1 MAPLARLRSVDGA
14 ELRFR
19 LAVEWRKHRDRV
31 RSALRAERWHRDDLA
46 VSAGAGA
53 PLRSALAQRDWHGAH
68 RAIVGRIADRP
79 PRFPLDPRQLPQRRE
94 LVAASFPA
102 ARAEAAARASRMLE
116 GRYDLLG
123 YQDLPFGTPPAWHLD
138 PVHGRRPPAG
148 FWARVPYL
156 DPRYGDHKIIWEI
169 NRHQHWLGL
178 ARAWQLTGDR
188 RYYHAFVGQL
198 ENWMAANPP
207 LEGVNWASML
217 ELAFRALSWIWA
229 LHFFAA
235 AALDDPADAS
245 PWSVD
250 LLLGLDRQLTHV
262 EHNLSRYF
270 SPNTHLS
277 GEALGLYVAGA
288 ALPDLATSPRRQ
300 ALGRAVLLEEIDR
313 QINADGGHAE
323 LSGHYHRYSTD
334 FYLLA
339 TVVARLVDD
348 PAAAR
353 FEAAAR
359 RQAHYL
365 RVIAD
370 GSGRVPLLG
379 DDDGG
384 VLFPICGRP
393 PWDCRDTLASAA
405 VILDDPALAVG
416 ATPEETLWLCGQELP
431 GRPASPPTSTALPA
445 SGYYVSRTASGDHLI
460 FDAGRHGFLNGGHA
474 HADALAIVLTAAGRP
489 LLVDAGTATYTMD
502 PALRNRFRS
511 TAMHNTVMVG
521 GRSQSEPRGPFH
533 WASRT
538 DAVALGWQSEP
549 RFDYAEGLHDGYRP
563 VAHVRAVFA
572 LHGIGWVVL
581 DHLLDPASAAVEAD
595 ILWHLDPSWRQHREA
610 GTVFVHLDGTYAAI
624 GSSAALRVLS
634 PAEAAGLDSHAPVYG
649 AVGRGLCVRS
659 RIAAAPPFT
668 VATFVALT
676 DTPAAPAL
684 LPVPIDRPPGPGW
697 HAAAFRLTSG
707 RHESLILSVVECQ
720 PDAES
725 GGTPD
730 TPWGAGSELI
740 TGRAAVVPLDGQN
753 SLFLAT
759 GSHRRLGGVRRA

>member
-1 MAPLARLRSVDGA
+1 MAPLARLRAVDGA

-19 LAVEWRKHRDRV
+19 LAVEWRKRRDRV
-31 RSALRAERWHRDDLA
+31 RAALRPERWHRHDLA
-46 VSAGAGA
+46 VGAGAGA
-53 PLRSALAQRDWHGAH
+53 ALRSALAQRDWHGAH
-68 RAIVGRIADRP
+68 LAIVGDIADRP
-79 PRFPLDPRQLPQRRE
+79 SRFPLDPRQLPQRRE
-94 LVAASFPA
+94 LVAARFPA
-102 ARAEAAARASRMLE
+102 ARAEAVARASRMLE

-123 YQDLPFGTPPAWHLD
+123 YQNLTFGSPPAWHTD
-138 PVHGRRPPAG
+138 PVHARTPPGG
-148 FWARVPYL
+148 FWSRVPYL
-156 DPRYGDHKIIWEI
+156 DPRGGDHKIIWEI

-188 RYYHAFVGQL
+188 RYYTAFVGQL

-217 ELAFRALSWIWA
+217 ELAFRSLSWIWA
-229 LHFFAA
+229 LHFFAP
-235 AALDDPADAS
+235 AALDDPADAP

-288 ALPDLATSPRRQ
+288 TLPCLAASPRRQ
-300 ALGRAVLLEEIDR
+300 TVGRAVLLEQIGR

-339 TVVARLVDD
+339 TLVARLVDD

-370 GSGRVPLLG
+370 GSGRVPLVG

-384 VLFPICGRP
+384 VLFPICGRA

-405 VILDDPALAVG
+405 VILDDPALAIG
-416 ATPEETLWLCGQELP
+416 AAPEETWWLCGQDVP
-431 GRPASPPTSTALPA
+431 GRPAAAPSSTALPA
-445 SGYYVSRTASGDHLI
+445 SGYYVSRTAAGDHLI
-460 FDAGRHGFLNGGHA
+460 FDAGPHGFLNGGHA
-474 HADALAIVLTAAGRP
+474 HADALAIILTAAGRP

-502 PALRNRFRS
+502 PALRDRFRS

-533 WASRT
+533 WASHA

-549 RFDYAEGLHDGYRP
+549 RFDYAEGRHDGYRP

-581 DHLLDPASAAVEAD
+581 DHLLDPAGAAVEAD
-595 ILWHLDPSWRQHREA
+595 ILWHLHPAWRQHPDA
-610 GTVFVHLDGTYAAI
+610 GTVFDHPDGSCAAI

-634 PAEAAGLDSHAPVYG
+634 PAEAGGLDSHAPVYG
-649 AVGRGLCVRS
+649 SVEHGLCVRS
-659 RIAAAPPFT
+659 RIAAAAPVT
-668 VATFVALT
+668 VATVVTLT
-676 DTPAAPAL
+676 DTPAAPTLAAV
-684 LPVPIDRPPGPGW
+684 PVDRPPGPGW

-707 RHESLILSVVECQ
+707 RRDSLILSAVERN
-720 PDAES
+720 PNAES
-725 GGTPD
+725 GGAPPI
-730 TPWGAGSELI
+730 PWGAGSDVI
-740 TGRAAVVPLDGQN
+740 TGRAAIVPLDGQHP
-753 SLFLAT
+753 LFLVA
-759 GSHRRLGGVRRA
+759 GALRRPGGVRRA